1 MDAFGEARGL
11 PAWARPGNPAGW
23 SLASSYGFV
32 ERPAREGVRG
42 LLLRL
47 VELVGRAGGTGL
59 GLRVGTVLK
68 SSMEAKDGWSGPCEG
83 FGP

>member
-1 MDAFGEARGL
+1 MLGPPL
-11 PAWARPGNPAGW
+11 SL

-32 ERPAREGVRG
+32 GRPAREGVRG

-47 VELVGRAGGTGL
+47 VELVGRAGWLRAGGTEL
-59 GLRVGTVLK
+59 GLRVGAVLK

-83 FGP
+83 FGPRAGRRK